1 VAVAGFELARE
12 VLRYAVEELEKAV
25 KLGDILLYRNAADK
39 VFLALVIAV
48 NAYIAAV
55 EGVEPTSHAERRKIL
70 RKMGREDLRTIYS
83 DLMKTHEEAFYHG
96 FYQPDEVQY
105 AVKKVE
111 EVIAQLEEEV
121 GGGADILRRSN
132 VKRYATKK
140 FVALRILAVA
150 TLLAAA
156 ALGLGVVEKSL
167 FVAVPRSTEA
177 VCIDQDVFYLMSDG
191 GAGVAVSALNGSLL
205 GYIKI
210 PDRVDC
216 IASRDKL
223 YLLTEDGLYVFDK
236 TLRELQRVKLNGRI
250 YIPLWGPP
258 SSHKIHVL
266 TLREDKLYV
275 VVHRIDGVF
284 LVVLD
289 ADNLRLLETYRLAS
303 EDCIDFYWGLAR
315 GDEVVAYGR
324 CFIDGHNTAVIVR
337 GSERKTVES
346 ADLVLSLR
354 GQLYVASGTTLTI
367 LDGGISRSFPNL
379 IVDIETDGRYIYVLY
394 RGGIAKLTP
403 QLDLVAEAHAAYYP
417 LDLEIRGDRLY
428 LTVLNNGVN
437 VKIVRLGN
445 YTTGRVVFC
454 YLAVPLFEIIGVDIG
469 GELLADRCCIS
480 REVLPGWHLLEFW
493 SSGELKRSYVVYVEP
508 GRTTYLIDVDPATIY
523 IAAAAVLFAYLLV
536 KPKYES

>member
-1 VAVAGFELARE
+1 
-12 VLRYAVEELEKAV
+12 
-25 KLGDILLYRNAADK
+25 
-39 VFLALVIAV
+39 
-48 NAYIAAV
+48 
-55 EGVEPTSHAERRKIL
+55 
-70 RKMGREDLRTIYS
+70 
-83 DLMKTHEEAFYHG
+83 
-96 FYQPDEVQY
+96 
-105 AVKKVE
+105 
-111 EVIAQLEEEV
+111 
-121 GGGADILRRSN
+121 
-132 VKRYATKK
+132 
-140 FVALRILAVA
+140 VALRILAVA

-167 FVAVPRSTEA
+167 FVAVPRYIEA

-216 IASRDKL
+216 VASGDKL

-236 TLRELQRVKLNGRI
+236 TLRELQRAKLDGRI
-250 YIPLWGPP
+250 YIPPGGPVDY
-258 SSHKIHVL
+258 KIRVL

-275 VVHRIDGVF
+275 VVYRDDGVF

-289 ADNLRLLETYRLAS
+289 ADNLRLLETHRLAS

-367 LDGGISRSFPNL
+367 LDGGISRSFPNS
-379 IVDIETDGRYIYVLY
+379 IEDIETDGRYIYVLY

-403 QLDLVAEAHAAYYP
+403 QLDLVAEAPTAYYP

-428 LTVLNNGVN
+428 LTVLSNGVN

-445 YTTGRVVFC
+445 YTTGAVVFC
-454 YLAVPLFEIIGVDIG
+454 YLTIPLFERIGVGIDV
-469 GELLADRCCIS
+469 EFMADRSCVS
-480 REVLPGWHLLEFW
+480 REGVLPGWHLLEFW
-493 SSGELKRSYVVYVEP
+493 SSGKLKKSYVVYVEP
-508 GRTTYLIDVDPATIY
+508 GRTTYLIDVDPAIIY
-523 IAAAAVLFAYLLV
+523 IAAAAVLVAYLLV

>member
-1 VAVAGFELARE
+1 
-12 VLRYAVEELEKAV
+12 
-25 KLGDILLYRNAADK
+25 
-39 VFLALVIAV
+39 
-48 NAYIAAV
+48 
-55 EGVEPTSHAERRKIL
+55 
-70 RKMGREDLRTIYS
+70 M
-83 DLMKTHEEAFYHG
+83 
-96 FYQPDEVQY
+96 
-105 AVKKVE
+105 
-111 EVIAQLEEEV
+111 
-121 GGGADILRRSN
+121 
-132 VKRYATKK
+132 
-140 FVALRILAVA
+140 LAVA

-167 FVAVPRSTEA
+167 FVAVPRYIEA

-216 IASRDKL
+216 VASRDKL

-236 TLRELQRVKLNGRI
+236 TLRELQRAKLDGRI
-250 YIPLWGPP
+250 YIPPGGPVDY
-258 SSHKIHVL
+258 KIHVL

-275 VVHRIDGVF
+275 VVHRDDGVF

-289 ADNLRLLETYRLAS
+289 ANDLRLLETHGLPS
-303 EDCIDFYWGLAR
+303 EGCMWGLAR
-315 GDEVVAYGR
+315 GDEVMAYGR
-324 CFIDGHNTAVIVR
+324 CFIDGRNIDVIVK
-337 GSERKTVES
+337 GSERKTVER

-354 GQLYVASGTTLTI
+354 GQLYVVSDTTLTI
-367 LDGGISRSFPNL
+367 LDSGISRSFPNS

-403 QLDLVAEAHAAYYP
+403 QLDLVAEAPTAYYP

-428 LTVLNNGVN
+428 LTVLSNGVN

-445 YTTGRVVFC
+445 YTTGAVVFC
-454 YLAVPLFEIIGVDIG
+454 YLTIPLFERIGVGIDV
-469 GELLADRCCIS
+469 EFLADRSRVS
-480 REVLPGWHLLEFW
+480 REGVLPGWHMLEFW
-493 SSGELKRSYVVYVEP
+493 SSGKLKRSYVVYVEP

-523 IAAAAVLFAYLLV
+523 IAAAAVLLAYLLV

>member
-1 VAVAGFELARE
+1 
-12 VLRYAVEELEKAV
+12 
-25 KLGDILLYRNAADK
+25 
-39 VFLALVIAV
+39 
-48 NAYIAAV
+48 
-55 EGVEPTSHAERRKIL
+55 
-70 RKMGREDLRTIYS
+70 
-83 DLMKTHEEAFYHG
+83 
-96 FYQPDEVQY
+96 
-105 AVKKVE
+105 
-111 EVIAQLEEEV
+111 
-121 GGGADILRRSN
+121 
-132 VKRYATKK
+132 
-140 FVALRILAVA
+140 VALRILAVA

-156 ALGLGVVEKSL
+156 ALGLGVVEKNL
-167 FVAVPRSTEA
+167 FVAAPYIEV
-177 VCIDQDVFYLMSDG
+177 VCIGQDVFYLMSDG
-191 GAGVAVSALNGSLL
+191 GAGVAISAFNGSLL
-205 GYIKI
+205 GYVKI
-210 PDRVDC
+210 PRRVDC
-216 IASRDKL
+216 VASRYKL
-223 YLLTEDGLYVFDK
+223 YLLSEDGLYVFDK
-236 TLRELQRVKLNGRI
+236 TLRELQRAKLDGRI

-258 SSHKIHVL
+258 SSHKIHLL

-275 VVHRIDGVF
+275 VVHRVDGVF

-289 ADNLRLLETYRLAS
+289 ADNLRLLETHRLAS

-324 CFIDGHNTAVIVR
+324 CFIDGRNKAVIVK

-367 LDGGISRSFPNL
+367 LDSNISRSFPNL

-403 QLDLVAEAHAAYYP
+403 QLDLVAEARTAYYP

-445 YTTGRVVFC
+445 YTTGTVVFC
-454 YLAVPLFEIIGVDIG
+454 YLTIPLFEIIGVDIG
-469 GELLADRCCIS
+469 GEFLADRSCVS
-480 REVLPGWHLLEFW
+480 REGVLPGWHLLEFW
-493 SSGELKRSYVVYVEP
+493 SSGELKKSYVVYVEP

-523 IAAAAVLFAYLLV
+523 IAAAAVLLAYLLV